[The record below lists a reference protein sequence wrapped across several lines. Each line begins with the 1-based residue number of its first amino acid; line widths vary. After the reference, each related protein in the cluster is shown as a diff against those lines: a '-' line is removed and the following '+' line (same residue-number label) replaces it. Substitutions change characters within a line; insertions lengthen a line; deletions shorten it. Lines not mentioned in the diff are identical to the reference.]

1 MDRFELP
8 VGGVTCGGCASRVS
22 KALMAVPGVSV
33 AVVND
38 ERTMVAVEGSALDRQ
53 SLVGA
58 IEGAGYQVLQ
68 PTFIALGAAESGDA
82 CCGGDS
88 KCC

>member
-1 MDRFELP
+1 MDRIELP
-8 VGGVTCGGCASRVS
+8 VGDVTCGGCAGRVS
-22 KALMAVPGVSV
+22 KALLAVPGVTT

-38 ERTMVAVEGSALDRQ
+38 DRTMVAVEGAALERTA
-53 SLVGA
+53 LVGA
-58 IEGAGYQVLQ
+58 IESAGYQVLQ
-68 PTFIALGAAESGDA
+68 PSFIALGAAESGDA